1 MKKIQ
6 LGWSWWV
13 KILFS
18 WHKKRDNVSNLT
30 TNGRRQRD
38 SSAGIGYF
46 GKTSVKFIVERINRV
61 RYINLIKEQINNH
74 AERISGPDYI
84 FQQDNAPVH
93 TSRLV
98 QSHFNENNISILAWP
113 ARSLELNIIENFW
126 VELVH
131 GVFPRTESSINTYKN

>member
-1 MKKIQ
+1 M
-6 LGWSWWV
+6 
-13 KILFS
+13 
-18 WHKKRDNVSNLT
+18 
-30 TNGRRQRD
+30 
-38 SSAGIGYF
+38 AGIGYF
-46 GKTSVKFIVERINRV
+46 GKTSVKFIVGRMNRV

-113 ARSLELNIIENFW
+113 ARSPELNIIENFW